1 MVINWLSEISR
12 ALENQRVAAL
22 NILVIADV
30 ALGRQIFSQ
39 RSPAEVDRV
48 PDDRS

>member
-12 ALENQRVAAL
+12 ALVNQRVAAL

-39 RSPAEVDRV
+39 CSPAEADRV